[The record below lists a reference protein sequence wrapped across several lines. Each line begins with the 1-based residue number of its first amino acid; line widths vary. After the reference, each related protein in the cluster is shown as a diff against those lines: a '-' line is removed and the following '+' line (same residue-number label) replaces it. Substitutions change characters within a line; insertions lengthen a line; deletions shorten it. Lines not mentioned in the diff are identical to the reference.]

1 MSIIG
6 LVSPRI
12 AISLDDG
19 LERAARLVA
28 DAAAA
33 GAEVVCFPEAY
44 LPGLRG
50 LDFPVPP
57 FDAAAEARAV
67 EAVASLA
74 RSHRIGI
81 IMGMEHVTPSG
92 SQISAA
98 VFGPDGAFIGRQCKC
113 QLDPAEDAHYVP
125 GTGRRLFEIGGLR
138 FGIAICHEAFR
149 YPETVRWAASRGAHV
164 VFHPHL
170 AGSDHAGPRLS
181 AWGSPD
187 APYYERA
194 VMCRALENTIYV
206 ASVNCATRYS
216 ESATAVIVPSGD
228 CLAWLPY
235 GEEGVLT
242 CDIDPA
248 LATGLLA
255 RRFAPA
261 RYGEE
266 A

>member
-1 MSIIG
+1 VKIG
-6 LVSPRI
+6 LASPRI

-33 GAEVVCFPEAY
+33 GAELVCFPEAY

-92 SQISAA
+92 SQISAS

-194 VMCRALENTIYV
+194 VMCRALENTVYV

-216 ESATAVIVPSGD
+216 ESATAVIAPSGD